1 MAYKRRTLEM
11 QANQIEAVLAQ
22 NKVSGRVQ
30 GGTVTPRYIRFEIVT
45 EMGSKISKVTG
56 LADEIALALNK
67 RQARVF
73 REGGSIQVEVP
84 RTQADPVRLL
94 PLCEQLREVPP
105 VTAVLGL
112 EQTGAPLLLRLSS
125 PDVAHVLIAGTTGSG
140 KTALARTLLASLA
153 MYNRQSQ
160 VQLVLID
167 PKGRGFGALALLPH
181 ALGGVVSTPEA
192 AVERL
197 RWLVMEM
204 ERRDREAISRPAI
217 IVAVDE
223 LADLLQS
230 GGAAV
235 EAMLT
240 RLAQRGREA
249 GIHVVACTQ
258 KPTAALIGGA
268 MKANFPIRLV
278 GAVAS
283 KDEAR
288 YASGV
293 TDSGA
298 EKLEGKGDFLLVSK
312 GDTVRFQAAWIGSK
326 DFHCVAHSI
335 GGGRCGSG
343 AWSQPLGAEVDR
355 RPTPANQPAP
365 PVYADGYERRPMR
378 MLAERFE
385 DRQGAEQEG
394 THDASEGLLRKL
406 GRLLAPKDPF

>member
-1 MAYKRRTLEM
+1 
-11 QANQIEAVLAQ
+11 
-22 NKVSGRVQ
+22 
-30 GGTVTPRYIRFEIVT
+30 VTPRYVRFEIVT
-45 EMGSKISKVTG
+45 DVGAKVAKVTA

-73 REGGSIQVEVP
+73 RDGGSLQVEIP
-84 RTQADPVRLL
+84 RSHADPVRLL
-94 PLCEQLREVPP
+94 PLCEQLARVPAI
-105 VTAVLGL
+105 TAVLGL

-125 PDVAHVLIAGTTGSG
+125 PDVAHVLVAGTTGSG
-140 KTALARTLLASLA
+140 KTALARTLLVSLA
-153 MYNRQSQ
+153 MHNRQSQ

-167 PKGRGFGALALLPH
+167 PKSRGFAALAALPH
-181 ALGGVVSTPEA
+181 ALGGLA
-192 AVERL
+192 ATTEQAIERL
-197 RWLVMEM
+197 RWLVIEM
-204 ERRDREAISRPAI
+204 ERRDREQINRPAL

-268 MKANFPIRLV
+268 MKANFPVRLV

-288 YASGV
+288 YATGV

-298 EKLEGKGDFLLVSK
+298 EKLEGKGDFLLIAK
-312 GDTVRFQAAWIGSK
+312 GDALRFQAAWVGRE
-326 DFHCVAHSI
+326 DFEQLAN
-335 GGGRCGSG
+335 GLRAGRCGPS
-343 AWSQPLGAEVDR
+343 AWARPAHGAERETQAADGR
-355 RPTPANQPAP
+355 LLPAP
-365 PVYADGYERRPMR
+365 PDYGAMAGQSPARR
-378 MLAERFE
+378 
-385 DRQGAEQEG
+385 D
-394 THDASEGLLRKL
+394 GLLRRL
-406 GRLLAPKDPF
+406 GRLLAPKEVF

>member
-1 MAYKRRTLEM
+1 MAYRRRTLEM

-22 NKVSGRVQ
+22 HKVPGHVR
-30 GGTVTPRYIRFEIVT
+30 GGTVTPRFVRFEIVT
-45 EMGSKISKVTG
+45 EVGAKISKVTG
-56 LADEIALALNK
+56 LADEIALALDM

-73 REGGSIQVEVP
+73 RDGGSIQVEVP
-84 RTQADPVRLL
+84 RSQADPVRLL
-94 PLCEQLREVPP
+94 PLCEQLQRVPS

-125 PDVAHVLIAGTTGSG
+125 PDVAHVLIVGTTGSG

-160 VQLVLID
+160 VQLVLVD
-167 PKGRGFGALALLPH
+167 PKGRGFGALAALPH
-181 ALGGVVSTPEA
+181 ALGGVVSTAEA

-204 ERRDREAISRPAI
+204 ERRDREQISRPAL

-249 GIHVVACTQ
+249 GIHLVACTQ
-258 KPTAALIGGA
+258 KPTASLIGGA

-288 YASGV
+288 YASGI

-298 EKLEGKGDFLLVSK
+298 EKLEGKGDFLLVNK
-312 GDTVRFQAAWIGSK
+312 GDTVRFQAAWIGSA
-326 DFHCVAHSI
+326 DFRQVAD
-335 GGGRCGSG
+335 GVCAGRCGAG
-343 AWSQPLGAEVDR
+343 AWIRQPQPEPARAGAGLAHARGGLPEQLAAQGHFGDELQR
-355 RPTPANQPAP
+355 G
-365 PVYADGYERRPMR
+365 ADER
-378 MLAERFE
+378 
-385 DRQGAEQEG
+385 QVG
-394 THDASEGLLRKL
+394 TSHRLWRKL
-406 GRLLAPKDPF
+406 ERLLAPKDAF